1 MIVTMKLYNPNTVAP
16 FMSRLALVL
25 ILSLFCGLELSAQTS
40 CTDCV
45 PCEEGGPC
53 CNVWN
58 ACNYNQSVCYSNTGC
73 PSSTIDSN
81 GCDLACTPIDSG
93 LLFLL
98 FGATVFGSMLLSD
111 KGNRVASGFLK

>member
-1 MIVTMKLYNPNTVAP
+1 MIETMKL
-16 FMSRLALVL
+16 FKMSSIAILARTGILLLALCSVL
-25 ILSLFCGLELSAQTS
+25 GAEVSAQTT
-40 CTDCV
+40 CTDCL
-45 PCEEGGPC
+45 PCNEGGPC

-93 LLFLL
+93 LLLLL
-98 FGATVFGSMLLSD
+98 FGAAAFGSVLLID
-111 KGNRVASGFLK
+111 GRKRVGLTVEE

>member
-1 MIVTMKLYNPNTVAP
+1 MTFYNSN
-16 FMSRLALVL
+16 MLASFAGKLVL
-25 ILSLFCGLELSAQTS
+25 MLTLFFLCGLEVSAQTA

-45 PCEEGGPC
+45 PCEQGGPC

-58 ACNYNQSVCYSNTGC
+58 ACNFNQSVCYSNTGC

-98 FGATVFGSMLLSD
+98 FGAAVFGSMLLRE
-111 KGNRVASGFLK
+111 KRNLVALGFVK